1 MVKQLNHQSICL
13 QPHTIALCIYV
24 HKDALIQTA
33 FGVHFFSKPKINTK
47 TSWQAS
53 KQSSLS
59 SDPTPRHKDNIPKQQ
74 LLKRT
79 GRKHSCHCNSEE
91 KATITSSCST
101 QEMPK
106 VLYKSSCNCEHLKL
120 PQTKPDVNLT
130 LNQT

>member
-13 QPHTIALCIYV
+13 QPHTIALCIYI
-24 HKDALIQTA
+24 HKDALTQSA

-47 TSWQAS
+47 TSWQDS

-59 SDPTPRHKDNIPKQQ
+59 SDPTPRHKDNIAEQQ

-79 GRKHSCHCNSEE
+79 GRKHSCHYNSEDQSHHQ
-91 KATITSSCST
+91 SSCST

-106 VLYKSSCNCEHLKL
+106 VSYKSSRNCERLKL
-120 PQTKPDVNLT
+120 PQTKPDVNRT
-130 LNQT
+130 